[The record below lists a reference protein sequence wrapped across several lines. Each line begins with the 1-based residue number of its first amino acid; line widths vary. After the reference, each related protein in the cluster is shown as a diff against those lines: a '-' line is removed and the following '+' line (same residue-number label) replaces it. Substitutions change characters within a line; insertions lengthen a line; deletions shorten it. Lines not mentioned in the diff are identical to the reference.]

1 MPGWPTKMA
10 TIPNIMKT
18 FHSSGTPIGIDERMP
33 KWKMSMTAAATAV
46 SHPPPEKNSTSGTKP
61 STAVEM
67 CAIQRE
73 RRPGRRSSGKCSKN
87 VRLMVGDRQIGLFDI
102 IVAITNGKC
111 LLSLLVAAPTQM
123 TRKTSLAPRI
133 MSVPTNRNV
142 TQNAPYTSPRAAR
155 KTVLSRRPRTAR
167 SAMIVAICQ
176 IGRTRRRSAGR
187 RSSVTPSSRVH
198 HDHHQECRIEGDV
211 EGAAGVSGGEWDLG
225 PGWLANGLEAQP
237 VEDRSHRREESVV
250 ERAEAATQSD
260 DLEQHRVEHDLLED
274 DRFVVPG
281 GDIEDAVDTGGGH
294 HNRPAD
300 DDVGEDL
307 AHVEQVQRHRRTE
320 TDLGPV
326 PRHRLDLLG
335 AAAGSRWESRCRG
348 CSAGE
353 IPYVFALLDHCAV
366 TEPNKP
372 SERLVGERGVQGLGS
387 PGTRGYEY
395 NFHRIAR

>member
-1 MPGWPTKMA
+1 MKVGETDAGMA
-10 TIPNIMKT
+10 
-18 FHSSGTPIGIDERMP
+18 DEDGDDSEHHEDVPLQWHAHRDRREDAEVEDEHDGRGHRGEP
-33 KWKMSMTAAATAV
+33 SAAGEEQHQRHQA
-46 SHPPPEKNSTSGTKP
+46 

-307 AHVEQVQRHRRTE
+307 AT
-320 TDLGPV
+320 
-326 PRHRLDLLG
+326 
-335 AAAGSRWESRCRG
+335 
-348 CSAGE
+348 
-353 IPYVFALLDHCAV
+353 
-366 TEPNKP
+366 
-372 SERLVGERGVQGLGS
+372 
-387 PGTRGYEY
+387 
-395 NFHRIAR
+395 